1 VSRSSKNGE
10 KMLYFPEI
18 LEESRF
24 NDFLEIMERTVELG
38 YSESLS
44 KPLILVADDEL
55 FILQYIAHVLQLAN
69 YRVITVNTVEEAWKI
84 FERRQPAIE
93 LVLTDVV
100 MPGSL
105 DGMDLAERIHQL
117 DPSLPVLF
125 ITGALSESDP
135 RTALMIE
142 KQLVLRK
149 PFFPKQLVDFVGAQI
164 HRQSS
169 SGLVR

>member
-1 VSRSSKNGE
+1 MTFLKSWKVRSN
-10 KMLYFPEI
+10 P
-18 LEESRF
+18 
-24 NDFLEIMERTVELG
+24 DF
-38 YSESLS
+38 SESSS
-44 KPLILVADDEL
+44 KPLILVADDEP

-69 YRVITVNTVEEAWKI
+69 YRVIAVNTVEEAWKI
-84 FERRQPAIE
+84 FERRQPEIE
-93 LVLTDVV
+93 LVLTDVI
-100 MPGSL
+100 MPGSV

-135 RTALMIE
+135 RTAGMIE

-169 SGLVR
+169 AGLAR

>member
-1 VSRSSKNGE
+1 MSRSSKNSE
-10 KMLYFPEI
+10 KMQYFPQI
-18 LEESRF
+18 LEENRF
-24 NDFLEIMERTVELG
+24 NAFLEIMECTVGFG
-38 YSESLS
+38 YSENLS
-44 KPLILVADDEL
+44 KPLILVADDEP

-100 MPGSL
+100 MPGSV
-105 DGMDLAERIHQL
+105 DGMELAERIHQF

-125 ITGALSESDP
+125 VTGALSESDP

-164 HRQSS
+164 QRQSS
-169 SGLVR
+169 SGLAR

>member
-1 VSRSSKNGE
+1 MSRSSKNGE

>member
-1 VSRSSKNGE
+1 
-10 KMLYFPEI
+10 MLYFPQI
-18 LEESRF
+18 LEENRF
-24 NDFLEIMERTVELG
+24 NAFLEIMEYTVERG
-38 YSESLS
+38 CSENLS
-44 KPLILVADDEL
+44 KPLILVADDEPL
-55 FILQYIAHVLQLAN
+55 ILQYIAHVLQLAN
-69 YRVITVNTVEEAWKI
+69 YRVITVNTVQEAWKI
-84 FERRQPAIE
+84 FERRQPAVE
-93 LVLTDVV
+93 LVLTDIV
-100 MPGSL
+100 MPGSV